1 MDLALLA
8 DDAIQALE
16 LGGEV
21 LVHLRDVVE
30 RVGDLPG
37 HSRPVHGQ
45 PDGEVSPPQCLQ
57 RGEEG
62 AGIDLV
68 GGGGRKCSHVFTL
81 LDGTT
86 PRAAPSMRLERNRK
100 PGARAVPG
108 GGRHEPVKG
117 LGFLRRWG

>member
-8 DDAIQALE
+8 DDAVQALE

-45 PDGEVSPPQCLQ
+45 PDGEVSPPQRLQ

-68 GGGGRKCSHVFTL
+68 GGGGRKSSHVSRSFNGMTA
-81 LDGTT
+81 
-86 PRAAPSMRLERNRK
+86 RAAPSMRLEKQETRGKSGAMRGTTRDRK
-100 PGARAVPG
+100 STR
-108 GGRHEPVKG
+108 
-117 LGFLRRWG
+117 